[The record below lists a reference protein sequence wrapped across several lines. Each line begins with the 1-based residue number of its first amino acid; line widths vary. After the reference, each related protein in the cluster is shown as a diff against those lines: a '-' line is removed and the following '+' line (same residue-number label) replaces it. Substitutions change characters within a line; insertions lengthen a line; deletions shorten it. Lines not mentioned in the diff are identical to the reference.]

1 MIWIISK
8 VYICNGYSTKS
19 MQCQS
24 SLWKKEDN
32 RKLKLTT
39 CRSICYFLWVLFNL
53 DICNQRLQPWQSKTT
68 KKQRLDLKKVFWE
81 SLSCHNCT
89 CYEYRVFPLMG
100 CSTFFNNHP
109 QWCKKK
115 SETVLSVIQKLKH
128 NTNSQNQ
135 ILINGTLRSLR
146 RIL

>member
-19 MQCQS
+19 MQCHS

-39 CRSICYFLWVLFNL
+39 CRSICYFLGVLFNL
-53 DICNQRLQPWQSKTT
+53 DICNQRIHPWQSKTT
-68 KKQRLDLKKVFWE
+68 KKQRLDLNKVFWE

-89 CYEYRVFPLMG
+89 CCEYRVFPLMG
-100 CSTFFNNHP
+100 CSTFLIINHIH
-109 QWCKKK
+109 QDAKKVWDCPRSDSK
-115 SETVLSVIQKLKH
+115 TQ

-135 ILINGTLRSLR
+135 ILINSTLKSLR